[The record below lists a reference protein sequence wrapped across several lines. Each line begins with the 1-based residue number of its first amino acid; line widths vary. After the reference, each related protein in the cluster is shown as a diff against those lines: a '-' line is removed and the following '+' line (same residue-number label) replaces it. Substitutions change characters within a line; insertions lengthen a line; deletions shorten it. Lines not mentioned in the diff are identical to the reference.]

1 MIMAETKLNT
11 ILRLKYDTLANWQEA
26 TKTAEYQ
33 PRKGEVCI
41 VEVPAAAGQ
50 VIAEPAI
57 LFKVGDGTGVMFKK
71 EGSESVELP
80 WVSGLAADVHA
91 WAKEATKPSYT
102 ATEISGIDS
111 YIKSYVETD
120 LGLSTDTDTQY
131 RIEKG
136 ADNYTY
142 VLQSKEK
149 SAATWTN
156 VSTVNI
162 PNDEAAIAQVLVDAK
177 AYADG
182 LNTAM
187 NTRVAALEAKLG
199 EGEGSVADLIAN
211 AVKVEKERA
220 EAKELELSNAI
231 AGEISRAEGKEAE
244 LATAI
249 NTEKTRA
256 EAKEA
261 ELNTAIGTEKTR
273 AEAKEA
279 EIAAAAQA
287 AQGKADS
294 AYALADSKTTMAAV
308 EAKGYAVA
316 AEVNGKLDEKVDK
329 KEGYSLISDAEIA
342 RLASVE
348 NFDDAEVKGL
358 IEDNADAIAA
368 ILDGSTAKTI
378 AEVEASIAGV
388 KATADA
394 AATQTDLAEEIARAK
409 KAEEDLAAA
418 DASIN
423 TDIEA
428 LEGSVSTIDGKVTTL
443 IGSDAGKSVRT
454 IANEELAAQLIAEGA
469 NEKLDTLKEIADWIQ
484 AHPGDAAAMNSA
496 ISALQAKTVLG
507 TYEVEGEDGEKV
519 SQEYATVKAYVEAA
533 IAALN
538 IGDYALAADLTALA
552 DRVTAVET
560 KASNNEA
567 AITNITKEDGLIAT
581 AKAEAIADAKAK
593 ADNAL
598 AAAKAYTDTEID
610 TVEGTIANEV
620 AALEDKI
627 ALKANDADLA
637 AIAKTGNV
645 ADLVQTPGDV
655 LVLFGGNAF
664 GYTE

>member
-1 MIMAETKLNT
+1 MAETKLNT

-41 VEVPAAAGQ
+41 VEVPAAAGK
-50 VIAEPAI
+50 VVAEPAI

-91 WAKEATKPSYT
+91 WAKEATKPSYA
-102 ATEISGIDS
+102 ATEISGIDT

-156 VSTVNI
+156 VSTVTI
-162 PNDEAAIAQVLVDAK
+162 PNDEAAIAQALADAK
-177 AYADG
+177 THADN

-199 EGEGSVADLIAN
+199 DGEGSVADLIAN

-231 AGEISRAEGKEAE
+231 AAEVSRAGAKEDE

-279 EIAAAAQA
+279 ELAAAAQA
-287 AQGKADS
+287 AQNKADS
-294 AYALADSKTTMAAV
+294 AYNLADSKTTMAAV
-308 EAKGYAVA
+308 EAKGYAIA
-316 AEVNGKLDEKVDK
+316 TDVNASLDGKVDK
-329 KEGYSLISDAEIA
+329 VEGYSLVADDEIE
-342 RLASVE
+342 RLSKVS
-348 NFDDAEVKGL
+348 NFDDTEVKGL

-368 ILDGSTAKTI
+368 ILKDSTAKTI
-378 AEVEASIAGV
+378 KEVEDSIAGV

-394 AATQTDLAEEIARAK
+394 AATKDALAEEVARAT

-418 DASIN
+418 DVLIN
-423 TDIEA
+423 ADIEA
-428 LEGSVSTIDGKVTTL
+428 LEGRMDTAEGKITTL
-443 IGSDAGKSVRT
+443 IGNDTGKSVRT

-469 NEKLDTLKEIADWIQ
+469 DEALDTLKEIADWIQ
-484 AHPGDAAAMNSA
+484 AHPGDAAAMNTA
-496 ISALQAKTVLG
+496 IQALQAKTVLG
-507 TYEVEGEDGEKV
+507 TYVDGEETK
-519 SQEYATVKAYVEAA
+519 EYATVKAYVEAA

-552 DRVTAVET
+552 SRVTTVEG
-560 KASNNEA
+560 KVAANEA

-593 ADNAL
+593 ADKAL
-598 AAAKAYTDTEID
+598 EDAKAYTDAEID

-620 AALEDKI
+620 ATLEGKI

-637 AIAKTGNV
+637 TIAKTGNV
-645 ADLVQTPGDV
+645 ADLVQTQGDV

>member
-1 MIMAETKLNT
+1 MAETKLNT

-41 VEVPAAAGQ
+41 VEVPAAAGK
-50 VIAEPAI
+50 VVAEPAI
-57 LFKVGDGTGVMFKK
+57 LFKVGDGAGVMFKK

-156 VSTVNI
+156 VSTVTI
-162 PNDEAAIAQVLVDAK
+162 PNDEAAIAQALADAK
-177 AYADG
+177 TYADG

-199 EGEGSVADLIAN
+199 DGEGSVADLIAN
-211 AVKVEKERA
+211 AVKAEKERA

-231 AGEISRAEGKEAE
+231 AAEVSRAGAKEDE

-279 EIAAAAQA
+279 ELAAAAQA
-287 AQGKADS
+287 AQSKADS
-294 AYALADSKTTMAAV
+294 AYNLADSKTTMAAV
-308 EAKGYAVA
+308 EAKGYAIA
-316 AEVNGKLDEKVDK
+316 TDVNASLDGKVDK
-329 KEGYSLISDAEIA
+329 VEGYSLVADDEIE
-342 RLASVE
+342 RLSKVS
-348 NFDDAEVKGL
+348 NFDDTEVKGL
-358 IEDNADAIAA
+358 IGDNADAIAA
-368 ILDGSTAKTI
+368 ILKDSTAKTI
-378 AEVEASIAGV
+378 KEVEDSIAGV

-394 AATQTDLAEEIARAK
+394 AATKDALAEEVARAT

-418 DASIN
+418 DVLIN
-423 TDIEA
+423 ADIEA
-428 LEGSVSTIDGKVTTL
+428 LEGRMDTAEGKITTL
-443 IGSDAGKSVRT
+443 IGNDAGKSVRT
-454 IANEELAAQLIAEGA
+454 IANEELAAQLIADGA
-469 NEKLDTLKEIADWIQ
+469 DEKLDTLKEIADWIQ

-496 ISALQAKTVLG
+496 IQALQAKTVLG
-507 TYEVEGEDGEKV
+507 TYTVEGEEEPK
-519 SQEYATVKAYVEAA
+519 EYATVKAYVEAA

-552 DRVTAVET
+552 GRVTAVEGKVT
-560 KASNNEA
+560 ANEA

-593 ADNAL
+593 ADKTL
-598 AAAKAYTDTEID
+598 EDAKAYTDAEID
-610 TVEGTIANEV
+610 TIEGTIADEV
-620 AALEDKI
+620 EALEDEI

-637 AIAKTGNV
+637 TIAKTGNV

>member
-1 MIMAETKLNT
+1 MAETKLNT

-80 WVSGLAADVHA
+80 WVSGLAADVHD
-91 WAKEATKPSYT
+91 WAKKATKPTYG
-102 ATEISGIDS
+102 ADEIGGINE
-111 YIKSYVETD
+111 YIKNYVETD

-131 RIEKG
+131 RISQG
-136 ADNYTY
+136 ADKYTY
-142 VLQSKEK
+142 VLQSKER
-149 SAATWTN
+149 SAATWEN

-177 AYADG
+177 AHADN

-187 NTRVAALEAKLG
+187 DARVVALESKFG
-199 EGEGSVADLIAN
+199 SGTGSVADLIAA
-211 AVKVEKERA
+211 AVKEEKERA

-231 AGEISRAEGKEAE
+231 AAETSRAEGKEAE

-279 EIAAAAQA
+279 EIATAAQA
-287 AQGKADS
+287 AQSKADS
-294 AYALADSKTTMAAV
+294 AYNLADSKTTMAAV

-316 AEVNGKLDEKVDK
+316 ADVNAALEDKVDK
-329 KEGYSLISDAEIA
+329 VEGYSLIADTEIE
-342 RLASVE
+342 RLANVK
-348 NFDDAEVKGL
+348 NFDDTEVKGL

-368 ILDGSTAKTI
+368 ILKDSTAKTI
-378 AEVEASIAGV
+378 KEVETAIAEV

-394 AATQTDLAEEIARAK
+394 AATAENLGKTNTALAEEIARAK
-409 KAEEDLAAA
+409 EAEGANASDIALVKADVE
-418 DASIN
+418 
-423 TDIEA
+423 
-428 LEGSVSTIDGKVTTL
+428 TL
-443 IGSDAGKSVRT
+443 IDKDTGKSVRT
-454 IANEELAAQLIAEGA
+454 IANEELAAQLIAGGA
-469 NEKLDTLKEIADWIQ
+469 DEALDSLKEIADWIQ
-484 AHPGDAAAMNSA
+484 SHPEDAAAMNSA
-496 ISALQAKTVLG
+496 IEALEAIVDG
-507 TYEVEGEDGEKV
+507 IGGEGEK
-519 SQEYATVKAYVEAA
+519 ATVVAYVNDA

-538 IGDYALAADLTALA
+538 INNYALAADLLALA
-552 DRVTAVET
+552 ERVTALEGRAT
-560 KASNNEA
+560 TIEGN
-567 AITNITKEDGLIAT
+567 ITNITKEGGLIDAAKTAAEATAAADAT
-581 AKAEAIADAKAK
+581 AKA
-593 ADNAL
+593 NAAE
-598 AAAKAYTDTEID
+598 AAAKSYTDGK
-610 TVEGTIANEV
+610 VATINEEL
-620 AALEDKI
+620 AK
-627 ALKANDADLA
+627 KANDADLA
-637 AIAKTGNV
+637 PIAKTGNV